1 MVISTHMTIIMHQQ
15 IARCMSPAV
24 FETRTRMVAEQTY
37 VPLNPPVATH
47 MRIGGV
53 PYRIN

>member
-1 MVISTHMTIIMHQQ
+1 MFTAILVNLILCQQ
-15 IARCMSPAV
+15 LGRCMPPAV
-24 FETRTRMVAEQTY
+24 FETRTRMVAEQAY

-47 MRIGGV
+47 MRFGGV

>member
-1 MVISTHMTIIMHQQ
+1 MFTAILVNLILRQQ
-15 IARCMSPAV
+15 VGRCMSPAV

-37 VPLNPPVATH
+37 VPLNPPLATY

>member
-1 MVISTHMTIIMHQQ
+1 MFTAILVNLIMHHQ
-15 IARCMSPAV
+15 IGRCMQPAV
-24 FETRTRMVAEQTY
+24 FETRTCMVAEQTY